1 MDPTLYMNVITIVI
15 SPRHQRQNVQV
26 NDDHERV
33 DRLCRGAKYVSHGCV
48 GRDGDDGIERQW

>member
-1 MDPTLYMNVITIVI
+1 MNVITIVI

-33 DRLCRGAKYVSHGCV
+33 DRLCRETKYVSHGCV